1 MEINTRDEAADKG
14 LLKYWDGKKC
24 KRGHLSE
31 RYTRNGVCIE
41 CNKEDTAKRRADIRH
56 RIAKAR
62 GEA

>member
-41 CNKEDTAKRRADIRH
+41 CNKEDTAKRRADIRQ